1 MNVLAL
7 DAREAATALRISIR
21 HLRALVA
28 RGELAVVKAGGR
40 RLFTP
45 EALRR
50 FLREH
55 EYRKGYDKL
64 AG

>member
-28 RGELAVVKAGGR
+28 RGELAKLLR
-40 RLFTP
+40 PRI
-45 EALRR
+45 EDNRR